1 MKIEGNDLFEIR
13 AETFRIMTGH
23 LAPGKDT
30 AAAAGT
36 DDYELRNELYMQW
49 VSHNMHCFVSVI
61 KAIER
66 VLP

>member
-1 MKIEGNDLFEIR
+1 MKIEGNDLFEVR

-30 AAAAGT
+30 AMAAGP
-36 DDYELRNELYMQW
+36 DDSELRNELYMQW
-49 VSHNMHCFVSVI
+49 VEHNMHCFVSVI